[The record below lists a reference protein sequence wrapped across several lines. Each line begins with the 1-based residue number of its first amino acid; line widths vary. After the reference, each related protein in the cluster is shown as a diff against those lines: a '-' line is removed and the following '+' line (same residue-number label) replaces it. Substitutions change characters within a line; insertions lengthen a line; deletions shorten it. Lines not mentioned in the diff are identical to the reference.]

1 MKWSINSL
9 QVLNTPQP
17 NTVVMSNF
25 TISNEDTSV
34 TYSVNLLP
42 PSDSFTPLDQ
52 ITQDQAIAW
61 TKEAL
66 GVQRVAAM
74 EAEVNLPKIVSPE
87 TVPLPW
93 VVV

>member
-42 PSDSFTPLDQ
+42 PSDSFPPLDQ